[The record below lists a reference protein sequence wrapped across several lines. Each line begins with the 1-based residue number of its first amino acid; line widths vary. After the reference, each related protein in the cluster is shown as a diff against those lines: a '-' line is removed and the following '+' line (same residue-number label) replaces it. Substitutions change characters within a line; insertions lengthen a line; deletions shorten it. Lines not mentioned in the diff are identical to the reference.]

1 MSKDIFSLI
10 GKEIKRT
17 ELHREYGGQQQGGIS
32 TPANHPYIFIFATES
47 GQDYGYE
54 DGWDNERSYFTYT
67 GQGTEGDMS
76 FISGNKALRDHQQE
90 GKHVLLFTS
99 VGNGTVRCE
108 GELNLIDYMW
118 GQTPDKNKNN
128 RESIHF
134 RLKRISHLHK
144 DSSFSNEPENIEPNE
159 TERRGLVNCRVGQ
172 GPYRRKLL
180 SKFYEKC
187 AVTGCDIESILIASH
202 IVPWSESSDRERLDV
217 NNGILLSPTYDALF
231 DKHLIS
237 FADDGKIIISD
248 RIRDELKTLSVDESA
263 RIQVNDEMKFYL
275 ERHRSKLR

>member
-1 MSKDIFSLI
+1 MNEDISSLI
-10 GKEIKRT
+10 GNEIKRKD
-17 ELHREYGGQQQGGIS
+17 LHDMHGGNRQSGIS
-32 TPANHPYIFIFATES
+32 TLSGYPYIFIFTTKS

-54 DGWDNERSYFTYT
+54 DGWDNECNYFTYT
-67 GQGTEGDMS
+67 GEGKVGDMS
-76 FISGNKALRDHQQE
+76 FTRGNKALLEHQQK
-90 GKHVLLFTS
+90 GKRVLLFTS
-99 VGNGTVRCE
+99 VVKGTVRCE
-108 GELNLIDYMW
+108 GELSLIDYEW
-118 GQTPDKNKNN
+118 GQTPDENKKN

-134 RLKRISHLHK
+134 RFERISQSHK
-144 DSSFSNEPENIEPNE
+144 DSSFPHEPGNIEPNA

-172 GPYRRKLL
+172 GSYRRKLL
-180 SKFYEKC
+180 SKFYKKC

-202 IVPWSESSDRERLDV
+202 IVPWYESNNRERLDV

-237 FADDGKIIISD
+237 FADNGKILISD
-248 RIRDELKTLSVDESA
+248 RIRNELNTLSVDESA